1 MVAVA
6 EETFVYKT
14 ELDTKEATT
23 QAKAWE
29 KRLVELRK
37 REAELTKQEQ
47 TQAKTIDH
55 LRASLLK
62 LGRAEMEG
70 VRSKKELSKET
81 RAIRQAL
88 AEETRAATLLRQQ
101 QAGLRRET
109 QALRREEEAHRKAVE
124 RSAAAVQRYVRI
136 AEQAR
141 ARGMRAD
148 ERRYAIY
155 NKVGRADARIEE
167 LQAGVSDRQ
176 EVLDR
181 QRSGL
186 SGKDRVR
193 ALGRRA
199 WDRYAIG
206 QGSPYK
212 RDKTGRFVDAEG
224 NGVEFN
230 KVMNEAAGRHTMRA
244 ISGTPRFAAQ
254 AVGVAGSI
262 VGAGAGIV
270 SQVAQVG
277 AEREKIKAGLATA
290 LGSETEAKAAYEQIK
305 VFAKETPFAVDEV
318 AAAVTKLK
326 VRGLEPTVDAATEAL
341 RVYGDVAGAMGK
353 DLDTVIEAV
362 SDASLGEFERLKE
375 AFNVVGHKAGDELT
389 LTFAGVTTTIH
400 NDSKSITD
408 YLKSIGKTNFSGG
421 MAKQAATLGGVW
433 SNLGDAVANFSE
445 QIYNAGLGDAL
456 KEILGDIIGNVD
468 GAENLAQVIGVQ
480 LADGVRAAYKW
491 IKDLIGPTDE
501 LGAKIKKGAEIAGGF
516 VEGVGKMIAVGAQ
529 LAETLGADAIA
540 MGVFVAAAGAA
551 LGPLGA
557 LGAAAFLV
565 GQAITSLFVDAE
577 MHLDT
582 LSAKASAIQS
592 RAQVKALEEEVAAER
607 AGLKASEETGA
618 YIDSSFQRLV
628 AERLRE
634 TGAASIEDLS
644 KEEQT
649 KLYKAKAYIARNSG
663 DKAAVDALIGE
674 VGGRADQKEFAR
686 LAGVSKKKRTPAQQK
701 RLLEL
706 GKKLDKRVPGDGKK
720 GAGGYKKSEHS
731 AYENEQH
738 AIIEKEA
745 KDAGLRAGSEATLSG
760 RGAEADALARA
771 AEKETRDRLTA
782 MAKRGEALPGE
793 VDTAMMRIAGY
804 NEVGNAPPPPV
815 IVNNYQFKV
824 DVPITVEG
832 VQGSTEEF
840 VATVGESLR
849 ASLEEI
855 IFPEAALAIRSK
867 TER

>member
-1 MVAVA
+1 MAD
-6 EETFVYKT
+6 ETFVYKT
-14 ELDTKEATT
+14 ELDTKAATAS
-23 QAKAWE
+23 AKAWE

-47 TQAKTIDH
+47 IQAKTIDH

-124 RSAAAVQRYVRI
+124 RSAAAVQRYARI

-148 ERRYAIY
+148 ERRHALY
-155 NKVGRADARIEE
+155 NKVGRADARIED

-176 EVLDR
+176 EILDR
-181 QRSGL
+181 QRAGL

-193 ALGRRA
+193 AFGRRT

-212 RDKTGRFVDAEG
+212 RDKTGRFVDDEG
-224 NGVEFN
+224 NRVEFN
-230 KVMNEAAGRHTMRA
+230 RVMNEAAGRQTMRA
-244 ISGTPRFAAQ
+244 VSGAPRFAAQ
-254 AVGVAGSI
+254 AVGVAGTI
-262 VGAGAGIV
+262 VGAGAGVV
-270 SQVAQVG
+270 SRVAQVG

-290 LGSETEAKAAYEQIK
+290 LGSEAEAKAAYEQIK

-408 YLKSIGKTNFSGG
+408 YLKSIGKTNFAGG

-445 QIYNAGLGDAL
+445 EIYNAGLGDAL

-468 GAENLAQVIGVQ
+468 GAENLAQVLGTQ
-480 LADGVRAAYKW
+480 LAEGVRAAYKW

-501 LGAKIKKGAEIAGGF
+501 LGDKIKKGMEIAGGF
-516 VEGVGKMIAVGAQ
+516 VEGVGKMISVGAQ

-540 MGVFVAAAGAA
+540 MGTFIAAAGAA

-557 LGAAAFLV
+557 LGAAAFMV
-565 GQAITSLFVDAE
+565 GQAITGLFVDAE
-577 MHLDT
+577 LHLDT
-582 LSAKASAIQS
+582 LASKARLIQ
-592 RAQVKALEEEVAAER
+592 QQGQNQALEEEIAARE
-607 AGLKASEETGA
+607 AELKGGQEATE
-618 YIDSSFQRLV
+618 YIESSFNQLV
-628 AERLRE
+628 SERLRE
-634 TGAASIEDLS
+634 TGASSIDELP
-644 KEEQT
+644 KEEQRT
-649 KLYKAKAYIARNSG
+649 LYRAQSFIAKNVNNKEVVS
-663 DKAAVDALIGE
+663 ALITD
-674 VGGRADQKEFAR
+674 VGARADQKEFAR
-686 LAGVSKKKRTPAQQK
+686 LAKVPKKKRTPAQQK
-701 RLLEL
+701 RLLAL
-706 GKKLDKRVPGDGKK
+706 GKKLDKRVPGDGKG
-720 GAGGYKKSEHS
+720 GAGKSKKEDLG
-731 AYENEQH
+731 AYAAEQQ

-745 KDAGLRAGSEATLSG
+745 KDAGLRAGSEAMLAG

-771 AEKETRDRLTA
+771 AEKETRDRLIA

-832 VQGSTEEF
+832 VQGSIEEF
-840 VATVGESLR
+840 VTTAGESLR
-849 ASLEEI
+849 ASLEEV